1 MVEILFNDSRR
12 WGQYSFLDLLER
24 NDVAFTFDG
33 TNLSFP
39 TKSDEIQARD
49 IWECLTGIR
58 QIGAV

>member
-1 MVEILFNDSRR
+1 MKEILFNDSRK

-33 TNLSFP
+33 QNLSFP
-39 TKSDEIQARD
+39 TKSDEIQARG
-49 IWECLTGIR
+49 IWYSLTGVR